1 MIDISILK
9 IKLFFFI
16 SKLLQHHSSTLT
28 MTDIM
33 NDRYLHPQNEIDSFI
48 SKLLQHHS
56 STRPITD
63 IMNDRHIHS
72 QNEIIFFYF
81 ETITASFQHLDQRLI

>member
-1 MIDISILK
+1 
-9 IKLFFFI
+9 
-16 SKLLQHHSSTLT
+16 

-33 NDRYLHPQNEIDSFI
+33 KDRYIHPKNEIIFFI

-56 STRPITD
+56 STRPMTD
-63 IMNDRHIHS
+63 IINDRYMNP

-81 ETITASFQHLDQRLI
+81 ETITASFQHQTNARYNE